1 MEKKYLMLR
10 NWVDARTVM
19 YLRFRE
25 LIEAADALY
34 RQAAL
39 LDDRLRLGEQ
49 LSEQEVEQFV
59 EQQAK
64 NLMKTSANEI
74 SLMDSLSVLIEECGY
89 EMVIKC
95 LKTYEE
101 EQRRGKAN

>member
-1 MEKKYLMLR
+1 MEKKYSILR
-10 NWVDARTVM
+10 NFVEARALM

-34 RQAAL
+34 RQAAI

-49 LSEQEVEQFV
+49 VSEREVELFV

-64 NLMKTSANEI
+64 NLIKTSANEI
-74 SLMDSLSVLIEECGY
+74 SLMDSLRVLIEECGY
-89 EMVIKC
+89 EVVIKC

-101 EQRRGKAN
+101 EQQRGKAN

>member
-1 MEKKYLMLR
+1 
-10 NWVDARTVM
+10 
-19 YLRFRE
+19 
-25 LIEAADALY
+25 
-34 RQAAL
+34 
-39 LDDRLRLGEQ
+39 
-49 LSEQEVEQFV
+49 
-59 EQQAK
+59 
-64 NLMKTSANEI
+64 MKTSANEI